1 MDFSPRGLLGP
12 VRQAGAAAANAVE
25 VIRHG
30 GLVTG
35 ELPSEFTIAA
45 RRPMFR
51 LRHYFPN
58 TSDATQRGTREEHER
73 ANDPA
78 PPDGAA
84 GGPPVVL
91 IPPLMMS
98 ADLYDVSSA
107 TSAVRILNEAGVDPW
122 VVDFG
127 APEHEDGGMRRTVE
141 DHVLAVSECVDLVR
155 AATGRDVHLSG
166 YSQGGMFAY
175 QVAAYRRS
183 DGIASLIT
191 FGAPVDSRATRV
203 FGVVAEDVVAEVAAF
218 LADHVLPHVSL
229 PAWASRLGFRLM
241 DPVKSTRNRI
251 SFLLQLHD
259 REALLPRERQRQF
272 LDNTGYVAYPGPAIA
287 DIVKQFLA
295 QNRMLQGGFVVGGVM
310 STLADITSPVL
321 AFAGTV
327 DSIAPAPSVRAI
339 ARAAPKAE
347 TYEAQISTGHFGMVV
362 GSGASRSTW
371 PQVARWVA
379 WRERGGGA
387 PAGITRLDGTEDDL
401 PGGGAAAPLHAG
413 VDLAGYAVGAAR
425 SGVGAAVGGVRA
437 MAALVG
443 EAQQALPRLIRLERG
458 ARPDT
463 KVSMGALL
471 EERTRAAA
479 DATFFVFDARG
490 HSYADASTRVD
501 NVVRGLLSVGVRA
514 GERVGVLMDTRP
526 SALTVI
532 TALNRIGA
540 VAVLLRPDGATAR
553 EAILGEVR
561 RVVADP
567 EHAQAARTAIDSRE
581 PVSDSPRA
589 RNERARQANDGQGT
603 SERDKGATPAAAK
616 VEVFVLGGGPA
627 PRKLGP
633 GITDLESI
641 TPALVQIPE
650 WYVPNPGRAGDLAF
664 LLFTGEGAGTT
675 CNRITNGQW
684 ARAAYGT
691 ASAAK
696 LSAGDTVYSVT
707 PLHHA
712 AGLLTSVGGALAGG
726 SRLALATSY
735 DPETFWAEVRRY
747 GVTVVSYTWTL
758 LRDLI
763 EAEAA
768 VAERHHPVRLFVGS
782 GMPAW
787 LWRRT
792 LDRFPTAGVLEFF
805 AATAED
811 VVLANLS
818 GRKVGAKGRPIPGCA
833 EIAVIAHDVHTG
845 QAQRNVDGL
854 GRICEPGEPGLLM
867 ARCSPEVARAR
878 GERGLLAPAD
888 GWVSTGHVFRRDP
901 DGDHWLVGAL
911 ADMVHT
917 AGGVV
922 SPAPTED
929 ALGFLDAVEIVAA
942 YRVNSSAEGLAELH
956 AAIALRPGR
965 TLTAAEVTGALAGL
979 SALQQPA
986 VVRVLPQIPVT
997 TWWRPLRAALRADA
1011 AAQSVTTWTRS
1022 ADGSYLAAAKRSRG
1036 RNKG

>member
-12 VRQAGAAAANAVE
+12 VRQVGAAAANAVE
-25 VIRHG
+25 VIRYG
-30 GLVTG
+30 GLITG

-51 LRHYFPN
+51 LRRYFPDEP
-58 TSDATQRGTREEHER
+58 S
-73 ANDPA
+73 
-78 PPDGAA
+78 
-84 GGPPVVL
+84 GGPPLIL

-98 ADLYDVSSA
+98 AEVYDVSPA
-107 TSAVRILNEAGVDPW
+107 TSAVRILHEAGLHPW

-127 APEHEDGGMRRTVE
+127 APEHEEGGMRRTVE
-141 DHVLAVSECVDLVR
+141 DHVLAVSEAVDLVR

-175 QVAAYRRS
+175 QVAAFRRS
-183 DGIASLIT
+183 AGIASLIT
-191 FGAPVDSRATRV
+191 FGAPVDSRATKV
-203 FGVVAEDVVAEVAAF
+203 FGVVAEDVVAEVAAL
-218 LADHVLPHVSL
+218 LADHVLIHVSV

-287 DIVKQFLA
+287 ELVKQFLA
-295 QNRMLQGGFVVGGVM
+295 HNRMLSGGFVVGGVM

-347 TYEAQISTGHFGMVV
+347 AYEAPVATGHFGMVV
-362 GSGASRSTW
+362 GSGASRYTW
-371 PQVARWVA
+371 PRVADWVA
-379 WRERGGGA
+379 WRELGGGE
-387 PAGITRLDGTEDDL
+387 PEGITRLDGTEDDV
-401 PGGGAAAPLHAG
+401 PSGPAPLHAG
-413 VDLAGYAVGAAR
+413 VDLAGYAVAAAR
-425 SGVGAAVGGVRA
+425 SGVGAAAGGVRA
-437 MAALVG
+437 MTSLVA

-458 ARPDT
+458 TRPDT
-463 KVSMGALL
+463 RVSVGALL
-471 EERTRAAA
+471 EERTRSSAK
-479 DATFFVFDARG
+479 ATFFVFDGRA
-490 HSYADASTRVD
+490 HTYADAATRVD

-553 EAILGEVR
+553 EATLGEVR

-567 EHAQAARTAIDSRE
+567 EHAQAARTA
-581 PVSDSPRA
+581 
-589 RNERARQANDGQGT
+589 
-603 SERDKGATPAAAK
+603 AK
-616 VEVFVLGGGPA
+616 VEVFVLGGGGT

-633 GITDLESI
+633 GITDLESV
-641 TPALVQIPE
+641 TPALVQIPD

-664 LLFTGEGAGTT
+664 LLFTGEGEGTT

-696 LSAGDTVYSVT
+696 LSAADTVYSVT

-712 AGLLTSVGGALAGG
+712 AGLLTSVGGAIAGG

-735 DPETFWAEVRRY
+735 DPETFWVEVRRY

-763 EAEAA
+763 EADAA

-818 GRKVGAKGRPIPGCA
+818 GRKVGAKGRAIPGSA
-833 EIAVIAHDVHTG
+833 EVAVLAHDVHTG
-845 QAQRNVDGL
+845 LAQRNFDGL
-854 GRICEPGEPGLLM
+854 GRICEADEPGLLM
-867 ARCSPEVARAR
+867 ARCSREVAQAR
-878 GERGLLAPAD
+878 GERGLLEMD
-888 GWVSTGHVFRRDP
+888 DNWVSTGHVFRRDA
-901 DGDHWLVGAL
+901 DGDHWLIGAL
-911 ADMVHT
+911 ADLVHT
-917 AGGVV
+917 VGGVV
-922 SPAPTED
+922 SPIPAED
-929 ALGFLDAVEIVAA
+929 ALGTLDAVELVAA
-942 YRVNSSAEGLAELH
+942 YGVVEKPGEAPALH
-956 AAIALRPGR
+956 AAVALRPGR
-965 TLTAAEVTGALAGL
+965 TLTAAEVGAALAGL

-997 TWWRPLRAALRADA
+997 TWWRPLRAALRTDA
-1011 AAQSVTTWTRS
+1011 ATAAVTTWLRSAAGSYAAPPRRRRTRS
-1022 ADGSYLAAAKRSRG
+1022 SS
-1036 RNKG
+1036 